1 LRRALFGYYHAYYS
15 GGFTISTVAMDGEST
30 AINIADMINGP
41 WFQALAFRSALCD
54 NTKHAF
60 TRF

>member
-1 LRRALFGYYHAYYS
+1 MIHNTLFGYYHAYYS
-15 GGFTISTVAMDGEST
+15 GGFTISTIAMDGEST
-30 AINIADMINGP
+30 AINIADGT
-41 WFQALAFRSALCD
+41 WFQALAFRCALCD